1 MTEQAA
7 SFAGRMMDQPWGLW
21 WLQARRLARIEVR
34 RNLLSKR
41 AVWVYFLAFVPT
53 VITLIHLLTER
64 QSHWTA
70 ASIPG
75 DTEVLA
81 GIMQFYYIR
90 LGIFFGCLGIFSRLI
105 RGEMIERSLH
115 FYMLAP
121 VRREVLLLAKFAAG
135 AISALALFGTAT
147 VANFALIYLGFRA
160 AGQDYIFNGAGM
172 GQLEAYLVIVVLACL
187 GYGSVFLLL
196 SMMFR
201 NPTPAA
207 LLVFGWEAINPV
219 MPSLLQKISVASYLK
234 HLMPVTIQGKD
245 IFALLTVTTEPVPGW
260 VAAFGLLA
268 LIAVVLTYSCYRMRT
283 LEIRYTTE

>member
-1 MTEQAA
+1 MTGQTTYL
-7 SFAGRMMDQPWGLW
+7 RLLTQQPWSLW
-21 WLQARRLARIEVR
+21 WLQARRVARIELR
-34 RNLLSKR
+34 RNLLAKR
-41 AVWVYFLAFVPT
+41 AWWIYFLAFVPT
-53 VITLIHLLTER
+53 VIILIHLLKER
-64 QSHWTA
+64 HPAFDMAQ
-70 ASIPG
+70 
-75 DTEVLA
+75 DTTILA
-81 GIMQFYYIR
+81 GIVQFYYVR

-115 FYMLAP
+115 FYLLSP

-135 AISALALFGTAT
+135 AIGALALFGTAII
-147 VANFALIYLGFRA
+147 ADFLLMYIGYGP
-160 AGQDYIFNGAGM
+160 AGTDYMFNGAGM

-219 MPSLLQKISVASYLK
+219 MPSLLQKISVASYLR
-234 HLMPVTIQGKD
+234 HLMPVKVQGD
-245 IFALLTVTTEPVPGW
+245 EIFALLTVTTEPVPGW
-260 VAAFGLLA
+260 VAALGLLV